1 MKKITLRKLDIYTLI
16 SKDKTV
22 QNDDFDIDNFL
33 HFPVLVEDNGSIW
46 KHGSL
51 YLLSKL
57 KNYQKPSPK
66 TLDSI
71 ATDLKNFKEWCVNN
85 EVDL

>member
-1 MKKITLRKLDIYTLI
+1 MQKLTLRKLDIYTPI
-16 SKDKTV
+16 SKDKTA

-57 KNYQKPSPK
+57 KNYQKN
-66 TLDSI
+66 TNL
-71 ATDLKNFKEWCVNN
+71 
-85 EVDL
+85 